1 MQMKEQA
8 LAKLNRSKFR
18 SSFYLTRA
26 EKAYL
31 EEKGMVTIHKHAIDL
46 LRKKIA
52 PAYPP
57 NDGKQTPM
65 HGHPVFK
72 AMHATAFCCR
82 GCMEKWYKVPQ
93 GTELTEAQLNR
104 IADFLIYWIE
114 QKR

>member
-1 MQMKEQA
+1 MQTKEQA

-18 SSFYLTRA
+18 SSFYLIRA

-31 EEKGMVTIHKHAIDL
+31 EEKGMETIHKHAIDL

>member
-1 MQMKEQA
+1 MQTKEQA

-18 SSFYLTRA
+18 ASFYLTRA

-31 EEKGMVTIHKHAIDL
+31 EEKGLETIHRHAIEL

-57 NDGKQTPM
+57 KDGKQTPM

-82 GCMEKWYKVPQ
+82 GCMEKWYKLPP
-93 GTELTEAQLNR
+93 GTALTEAQVER
-104 IADFLIYWIE
+104 IADFLMYWLE